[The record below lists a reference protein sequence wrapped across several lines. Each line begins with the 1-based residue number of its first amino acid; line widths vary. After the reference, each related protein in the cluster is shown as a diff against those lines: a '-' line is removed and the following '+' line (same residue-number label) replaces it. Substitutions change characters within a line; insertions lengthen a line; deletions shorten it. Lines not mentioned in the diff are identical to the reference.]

1 MPRRL
6 FALALISAACIAA
19 PLPAASQD
27 KDPKPPPPEAAKKP
41 PAKPEKPDSPP
52 PPRRETPSAAP
63 SGERP
68 RADVPVSFPVDI

>member
-1 MPRRL
+1 MPRS
-6 FALALISAACIAA
+6 FALALCAAACLAA
-19 PLPAASQD
+19 PLPAAPQD
-27 KDPKPPPPEAAKKP
+27 KDLKPPPSGAAKKP